1 MSFAK
6 DYFKTKDQN
15 NLKIELDPRFSR
27 QKQTY
32 EIGILS
38 VTQFSNYFTNKQTHT
53 HMTKKCLYPK
63 TYSRTTLKLVQENAR
78 IVK

>member
-53 HMTKKCLYPK
+53 HDQKMFV
-63 TYSRTTLKLVQENAR
+63 SQNV
-78 IVK
+78 